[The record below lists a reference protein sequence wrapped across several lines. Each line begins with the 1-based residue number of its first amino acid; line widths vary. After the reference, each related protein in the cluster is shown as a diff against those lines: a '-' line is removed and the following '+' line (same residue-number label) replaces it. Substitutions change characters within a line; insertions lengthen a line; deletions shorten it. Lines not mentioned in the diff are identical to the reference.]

1 MKILIM
7 SSSFR
12 GFTTDENGNKIPCVI
27 DNENGFLDTLKKHL
41 TKRKCMVII
50 SGNPKKLHS
59 KDPNEITRQYFSLSD
74 LAFDEYI
81 YVNDVNKHNIKEY
94 IAKAD
99 CINLFG
105 GHLPTGNAFIN
116 ELNLREL
123 IRNFNGV
130 LIGGSGGAMNMADVV
145 YCKPEAEGEFADKSF
160 NRYLKGLGLTNI
172 NIIPHYYLIK
182 DKTLDGGRIIED
194 VIAPDTFKTPM
205 IVLPDGSYIVQ
216 QGNNQT
222 LFGEAF
228 LFKNGKLTKIC
239 NNNENIDLKSTR
251 GCKMFEQL

>member
-1 MKILIM
+1 M
-7 SSSFR
+7 R
-12 GFTTDENGNKIPCVI
+12 HFT
-27 DNENGFLDTLKKHL
+27 
-41 TKRKCMVII
+41 
-50 SGNPKKLHS
+50 
-59 KDPNEITRQYFSLSD
+59 KDPNIITREYFALSD

-81 YVNDVNKHNIKEY
+81 YVNDENKEHIEEY
-94 IAKAD
+94 IQKAD

-123 IRNFNGV
+123 IKDYNGV

-145 YCKPEAEGEFADKSF
+145 YCKPEAEGEYTNKNF

-182 DKTLDGGRIIED
+182 DRTLDGGRIIED
-194 VIAPDTFKTPM
+194 IIAPDTYQTSL

-216 QGNNQT
+216 VDDCAT
-222 LFGEAF
+222 IFGEAY
-228 LFKNGKLTKIC
+228 LFQNGVLTQIC
-239 NNNENIDLKSTR
+239 ENNKSVGLLKDNT
-251 GCKMFEQL
+251 FIP

>member
-1 MKILIM
+1 MKTLIM

-12 GFTTDENGNKIPCVI
+12 GFTIDENGNKIPCQI
-27 DNENGFLDTLKKHL
+27 GNENGFLNTLQRYL

-50 SGNPKKLHS
+50 SGNPKKIHT
-59 KDPNEITRQYFSLSD
+59 KDPNIITREYFALSN
-74 LAFDEYI
+74 LAYDEYI
-81 YVNDVNKHNIKEY
+81 YVNDENKEHIKEY
-94 IAKAD
+94 IEKAD

-123 IRNFNGV
+123 IKDYNGV

-145 YCKPEAEGEFADKSF
+145 YCKPEAEGEYANKNF

-182 DKTLDGGRIIED
+182 DRTLDGGRIIED
-194 VIAPDTFKTPM
+194 IIAPDTYQTPL

-216 QGNNQT
+216 VDDCAT
-222 LFGEAF
+222 IFGEAY
-228 LFKNGKLTKIC
+228 LFQNGALTQIC
-239 NNNENIDLKSTR
+239 ENNKSVELLKDNT
-251 GCKMFEQL
+251 LLP

>member
-1 MKILIM
+1 MKTLIM

-12 GFTTDENGNKIPCVI
+12 GFTIDENGDKIPCEI
-27 DNENGFLDTLKKHL
+27 DNENGFLDTLKKYL
-41 TKRKCMVII
+41 TKRNCMVII
-50 SGNPKKLHS
+50 SGNPKKIHTH
-59 KDPNEITRQYFSLSD
+59 DPNRITRQYFELSGIP
-74 LAFDEYI
+74 FDEYI
-81 YVNDVNKHNIKEY
+81 YVNDQNKAHIKEY

-105 GHLPTGNAFIN
+105 GHLPTANAFVN

-123 IRNFNGV
+123 VRDFNGV

-160 NRYLKGLGLTNI
+160 KRYLKGLGLTNI

-182 DKTLDGGRIIED
+182 DRCLDGGRIIED
-194 VIAPDTFKTPM
+194 IIAPDTYKTPL

-216 QGNNQT
+216 DGGKKT
-222 LFGEAF
+222 LFGEAY
-228 LFKNGKLTKIC
+228 LFKNGKLEKI
-239 NNNENIDLKSTR
+239 NKNEEVLT
-251 GCKMFEQL
+251 F